1 MKLCFRAYILMVH
14 FEVVACCFHLKFV
27 RGERHVTCRKATLLF
42 DVWVKCC
49 VIFKRSALRG
59 PTSAEQTDFSEK
71 EANAGLDVGG
81 TIILRRMR
89 GSRAYFRIWSAWQRS
104 TDLMSDTLLTAII
117 EGTDYHR
124 LSKWCWTQSY
134 IIIMGLRP
142 TANIHQAVWEV
153 NGKRK
158 HANDGD

>member
-1 MKLCFRAYILMVH
+1 MVL
-14 FEVVACCFHLKFV
+14 FEGVAHCFHLKIV
-27 RGERHVTCRKATLLF
+27 CGDHHVTCRWATPLF
-42 DVWVKCC
+42 DVWIKCC
-49 VIFKRSALRG
+49 VIFKCSALSG

-71 EANAGLDVGG
+71 WANERRAG
-81 TIILRRMR
+81 R
-89 GSRAYFRIWSAWQRS
+89 GWHNHTKENAWVQGLFQDLIS
-104 TDLMSDTLLTAII
+104 TAKEHGFNERHFTNCHYRGA
-117 EGTDYHR
+117 DYHR

-153 NGKRK
+153 SGKRK